1 MKKIVVLYYICKAE
15 EETDMLCM
23 RGKITPVFLLLL
35 SFVISNCLSG
45 CTSGKPDNAEPSLS
59 VESIFPDLTNTPG
72 VITDTG
78 SDPALDKEVPPD
90 GAGLNESNSE
100 FGLSY
105 NLTIEEFRESFR
117 VFAKTR
123 GSAIYEHNMFSTS
136 AVADHIPYYWD
147 EKLPNGICKYI
158 CSPGT
163 GDVVLTVYSFEDCI
177 IGAYI
182 TAPVE
187 RERWGSYGENSEWME
202 PAVKLLMALDNCD
215 FDTAYIRLRNLLYN
229 MSVYGEYDNGRQY
242 IANVLYANDGTA
254 DIVAFGEFASVVPIS
269 DGIQGVLKMTGEL
282 DDSMTL
288 NMEAPDWSFRF
299 HGSSG
304 AEAEGE
310 PYIFGD
316 WNKPQPGSFDEKIVR
331 LTNTIMAQDIYQ
343 DENGNGISLA
353 EILYDMTDKKDH
365 VCVTYCLDSTGG
377 REERYG
383 RIDMFSNLKRSPD
396 EELPAEFLGLSIYF
410 DYVNME
416 WSPDKSDFSD
426 SFGKPLRD
434 DVFDEY
440 FRSDIFTKDFF
451 AEYADT
457 MLKTLPVTER
467 GSIIAVKK

>member
-1 MKKIVVLYYICKAE
+1 
-15 EETDMLCM
+15 MLCM
-23 RGKITPVFLLLL
+23 RGKRAPVFLLLL

-45 CTSGKPDNAEPSLS
+45 CTSGKPDNTEPSLS

-72 VITDTG
+72 VITDTE
-78 SDPALDKEVPPD
+78 SDPALDKEVPPND
-90 GAGLNESNSE
+90 AGLNESNSA

-105 NLTIEEFRESFR
+105 TLTIEELRESFH
-117 VFAKTR
+117 VFAETR
-123 GSAIYEHNMFSTS
+123 GSAIYAHSS
-136 AVADHIPYYWD
+136 SLDSLGGIPDYWD
-147 EKLPNGICKYI
+147 EKLPNGICKYMNSI
-158 CSPGT
+158 SWCNT
-163 GDVVLTVYSFEDCI
+163 ALTVYSFEDSI

-187 RERWGSYGENSEWME
+187 RPGNYEENGEWMQ
-202 PAVKLLMALDNCD
+202 PAVRLLMALDNCD

-242 IANVLYANDGTA
+242 IANVLYANDGSA
-254 DIVAFGEFASVVPIS
+254 DIVAFGEFASVAPIS

-304 AEAEGE
+304 TEAEGE
-310 PYIFGD
+310 LYIFGD

-331 LTNTIMAQDIYQ
+331 LANTIMAQDIYQ
-343 DENGNGISLA
+343 DENGDGISLA

-365 VCVTYCLDSTGG
+365 VCVTYCLDSMGNTD
-377 REERYG
+377 ERYG

-410 DYVNME
+410 DYNNME
-416 WSPDKSDFSD
+416 WSLDKSDFSD
-426 SFGKPLRD
+426 KYGKPLWD
-434 DVFDEY
+434 TYFDAL

-451 AEYADT
+451 AEYADG
-457 MLKTLPVTER
+457 MLKTLPETER